1 MLQMLSVDVIPR
13 SIPLSFLA
21 AAPPAP
27 EVGDPGLRCC
37 FAVCFPG
44 APLVVTP
51 PWGRVALQQCPT
63 LGWGALRT
71 RDEAPPGLLATGD
84 GCSIPPQCLP
94 YPGVLPAAPTAA
106 FSPQKI
112 SR

>member
-27 EVGDPGLRCC
+27 EVGDLGLRCC

-71 RDEAPPGLLATGD
+71 RDEAPPGCWQQVMAAASHLSACHIQ
-84 GCSIPPQCLP
+84 GCCQLHPQQPSPPQ
-94 YPGVLPAAPTAA
+94 
-106 FSPQKI
+106 K
-112 SR
+112 